1 MEYEKIYVE
10 TLVRFPAEG
19 GMRPVAVI
27 WENGS
32 RFEIDRIKFI
42 DRAPARVSAVMPMRY
57 TCVMGGREKYLYFEE
72 EGLRW
77 LVERERL

>member
-42 DRAPARVSAVMPMRY
+42 DRAPARVSAVLPMRY
-57 TCVMGGREKYLYFEE
+57 TCVMGGRGKVSVF
-72 EGLRW
+72 RRRDAA
-77 LVERERL
+77 LVRGKERL